1 MTFGL
6 ARQVDAA
13 MNNTS
18 GIEQATETSLEDIP
32 AAAKR
37 VVEMAMRDGIPY
49 SLRRLPAA
57 NLPPEQIAES
67 CGTELP
73 LIARATLYRGLATK
87 KPVMVLSSAATAVS
101 ERTLAHLVGEVLV
114 KADPASTERVT
125 GFSSEALPPIG
136 LYSRLPIMMD
146 EELARFGRIWCM
158 AGAADLVMSVPT
170 TVLARAIAARLVK
183 LD

>member
-6 ARQVDAA
+6 ARQMDAA

-18 GIEQATETSLEDIP
+18 GIEQATEVSLEDIP

-57 NLPPEQIAES
+57 DLTPEQIAES

-73 LIARATLYRGLATK
+73 LIGRATLYRGLATK
-87 KPVMVLSSAATAVS
+87 KPVLVLSSAATSVS

-114 KADPASTERVT
+114 KSDPANTERLT
-125 GFSSEALPPIG
+125 GFPAEALPPLG
-136 LYSRLPIMMD
+136 LYARVPIMMD
-146 EELARFGRIWCM
+146 EELARFGRIWCI
-158 AGAADLVMSVPT
+158 AGAPDLIMTVPT
-170 TVLARAIAARLVK
+170 TILARAIAARMVK

>member
-6 ARQVDAA
+6 ARQMDAE
-13 MNNTS
+13 MNITS
-18 GIEQATETSLEDIP
+18 EIGQATEISLDDIP

-57 NLPPEQIAES
+57 NLSPELIAES

-73 LIARATLYRGLATK
+73 LVARTTLYRGLTTK
-87 KPVMVLSSAATAVS
+87 KPVLIISSATTLVNA
-101 ERTLAHLVGEVLV
+101 RTLAQLVGEVLV
-114 KADPASTERVT
+114 KADAASVERVT
-125 GFSSEALPPIG
+125 GFAPDALPPIG
-136 LYSRLPIMMD
+136 LVSRVPIMMD
-146 EELARFGRIWCM
+146 DALIRFGRIWCM
-158 AGAADLVMSVPT
+158 AGAPDLVMTSPT
-170 TVLARAIAARLVK
+170 TTLARAIAARMAK